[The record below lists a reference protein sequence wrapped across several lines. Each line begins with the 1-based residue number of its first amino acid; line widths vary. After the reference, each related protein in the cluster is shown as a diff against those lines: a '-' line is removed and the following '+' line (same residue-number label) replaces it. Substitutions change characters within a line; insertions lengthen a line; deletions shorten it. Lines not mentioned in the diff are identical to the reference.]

1 MPTTV
6 AETMTPSPT
15 TIRADQSVREAAQL
29 MEAQDIGN
37 VVVVDDGR
45 VVGIVTDRDI
55 VVRVLAAGGGPD
67 DEIRRACSTELV
79 TASPDDPVDAVV
91 TLMREKAVRRVPVM
105 RGNELVGI
113 VSLGDVAMEH
123 DPDSALAEISAEPP
137 NE

>member
-6 AETMTPSPT
+6 AETMTPNPT

-29 MEAQDIGN
+29 MDAQEIGDL
-37 VVVVDDGR
+37 VVVDGGR
-45 VVGIVTDRDI
+45 VAGIVTDRDI

-67 DEIRRACSTELV
+67 DEIRRACSSDLV

-91 TLMREKAVRRVPVM
+91 KLMRDKAVRRIPVM
-105 RGNELVGI
+105 RGDELVGI
-113 VSLGDVAMEH
+113 VSLGDLAMER
-123 DPDSALAEISAEPP
+123 DPDSALADISAEPP